1 MKLPPIPA
9 ALAGLAL
16 LAAAAPAHANYY
28 ESFDSLPL
36 NAPYEPNSAPP
47 ATSAGPAVP
56 LVTAQDGLT
65 VKYVDPAT
73 VLTTS
78 PPPNNDPYGWVVRS
92 NQEPDPVS
100 GTPRFN
106 FANMSGNIFID
117 FGNDPLQIQLSKA
130 ETSISLDF
138 ALRFPSSCS
147 FGGVACYPQSTP
159 TSLVADFYSGGVGGT
174 LVGTET
180 IVGNIPSGFEFPD
193 GVLNY
198 SGAAFDTVALTT
210 TNFNYALLSCSPTNG
225 AAGTCPGSHL
235 APVAF
240 AVDNVSIATGVP
252 EPATLPLLAG
262 GLLALAG
269 LRRRRLLRR

>member
-1 MKLPPIPA
+1 MKLHPAPA
-9 ALAGLAL
+9 ALGCLAL

-36 NAPYEPNSAPP
+36 NAPYAPNSAPP
-47 ATSAGPAVP
+47 TSSAGPAVP
-56 LVTAQDGLT
+56 LVTSQDGLT
-65 VKYVDPAT
+65 VDYVDPAT

-92 NQEPDPVS
+92 NLEPDPVA

-117 FGNDPLQIQLSKA
+117 FGNDPLQIQLSKS
-130 ETSISLDF
+130 ETSIALDF
-138 ALRFPSSCS
+138 ALRFPASCA
-147 FGGVACYPQSTP
+147 FGGVSCYPQSTP
-159 TSLVADFYSGGVGGT
+159 TSLIADFYSGGVNGT
-174 LVGTET
+174 LVGTQT
-180 IVGNIPSGFEFPD
+180 ITGIIPNGYEFPD

-210 TNFNYALLSCSPTNG
+210 SNFNYALLSCSPTNL
-225 AAGTCPGSHL
+225 AAGTCQGSHL

-252 EPATLPLLAG
+252 EPATLPLLAA
-262 GLLALAG
+262 GLLGLAA
-269 LRRRRLLRR
+269 LRRRRAG